1 MWSLTVRVVS
11 DKEDFVE
18 MSTPNKQLTIRLRA
32 VPLPQPLKQFLE
44 EAANQQII
52 KKLLDT
58 AKAEEEAPKDA
69 SGKLPSSSSSSWVE
83 PSC

>member
-1 MWSLTVRVVS
+1 VAP

-18 MSTPNKQLTIRLRA
+18 MSTPNKQLTIRLRT

-44 EAANQQII
+44 DAANQQII
-52 KKLLDT
+52 KKMLDT

-69 SGKLPSSSSSSWVE
+69 SGNLPLVAPLNSN
-83 PSC
+83 

>member
-1 MWSLTVRVVS
+1 VAL

-18 MSTPNKQLTIRLRA
+18 MSTPNKQLTIRLRT

-44 EAANQQII
+44 ETANQQII
-52 KKLLDT
+52 KKMLDT

-69 SGKLPSSSSSSWVE
+69 SGNLPLVGQTFKIFGSS
-83 PSC
+83 

>member
-1 MWSLTVRVVS
+1 VTFTGNGYDVA

-18 MSTPNKQLTIRLRA
+18 MSTQNKQLTIRLRA

-52 KKLLDT
+52 KKMLDT
-58 AKAEEEAPKDA
+58 ANDDDDEEAPKDNL
-69 SGKLPSSSSSSWVE
+69 GKLAKLVKSARS
-83 PSC
+83 